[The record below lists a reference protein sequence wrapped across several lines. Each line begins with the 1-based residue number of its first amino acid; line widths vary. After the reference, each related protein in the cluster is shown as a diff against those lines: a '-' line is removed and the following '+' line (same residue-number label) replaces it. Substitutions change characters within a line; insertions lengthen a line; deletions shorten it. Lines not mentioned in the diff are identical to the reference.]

1 MPSDA
6 RVQLA
11 LHALRH
17 RLAAYRSYTAAA
29 RERVRTLLAS
39 DGGADRA
46 RLELG
51 PFGAR
56 IDATRFAELRHGV
69 VLDSLSRA
77 RLERAAAV
85 LAELDGASD
94 EMFVVDVPA
103 GDSLRVV
110 VAHALAR
117 AGRAFGAAAVAELVR
132 GARYEPERHDRLLE
146 TCPVEWW
153 GTSERDHAPPLIVTV
168 QGADLRA
175 GSLAELLD
183 GSLQLIF
190 LVRGPS
196 TPAPLVRLATPGVLV
211 VQARDATALDVVSD
225 FDGPAVVAVFEQE
238 AAVFTHLPTT
248 GSAPWQRLTVAHRP
262 VAPKK
267 SVAGVSPRQQAEE
280 LMLLDAL
287 KERPALPDAPV
298 EALVPSGTGDPADRL
313 TAWLLAASG
322 LANDS

>member
-1 MPSDA
+1 MMASSFRSSTGSTRRVPRTIPRSSMKHASSPTRTIAFASASSSATSAVPATTSCAGRERSRHRSASPFSTRSSTSMPSDA

-39 DGGADRA
+39 DAGSDRA

-103 GDSLRVV
+103 GDSL
-110 VAHALAR
+110 
-117 AGRAFGAAAVAELVR
+117 
-132 GARYEPERHDRLLE
+132 
-146 TCPVEWW
+146 
-153 GTSERDHAPPLIVTV
+153 
-168 QGADLRA
+168 
-175 GSLAELLD
+175 
-183 GSLQLIF
+183 
-190 LVRGPS
+190 
-196 TPAPLVRLATPGVLV
+196 
-211 VQARDATALDVVSD
+211 
-225 FDGPAVVAVFEQE
+225 
-238 AAVFTHLPTT
+238 
-248 GSAPWQRLTVAHRP
+248 
-262 VAPKK
+262 
-267 SVAGVSPRQQAEE
+267 
-280 LMLLDAL
+280 
-287 KERPALPDAPV
+287 
-298 EALVPSGTGDPADRL
+298 
-313 TAWLLAASG
+313 
-322 LANDS
+322 